1 MLISEGTSPCTLP
14 SSSRTLRSLAARSML
29 IEYSLLRSMQSD
41 NRHVKSIIDLL
52 LIVAD
57 YFEAG
62 LRLSS
67 QAKRSVK
74 TSWLMVSFSS
84 S

>member
-1 MLISEGTSPCTLP
+1 
-14 SSSRTLRSLAARSML
+14 LRSLAARSML
-29 IEYSLLRSMQSD
+29 VEYSLLRSMHSD
-41 NRHVKSIIDLL
+41 HYRVKSIVDLL
-52 LIVAD
+52 WIVAD

-84 S
+84 SW